1 MLKAVILHN
10 PKEIS
15 IHVRLSGHLWEC
27 AGFQGGTYIA
37 SNYYPAELCGSLQAV
52 GMGLT
57 HLTGEEIYTP
67 VFTGYKH
74 LQDWA
79 REVLGLEVAI
89 NPRTLQ

>member
-10 PKEIS
+10 PKDLS

-27 AGFQGGTYIA
+27 AVFQGETYNA
-37 SNYYPAELCGSLQAV
+37 SNHYPAELCGALQAL
-52 GMGLT
+52 GACLT
-57 HLTGEEIYTP
+57 PLRGEEIHTP
-67 VFTGYKH
+67 LFTRYKH

-79 REVLGLEVAI
+79 LEVLGLEVVG